1 MAAVSLVPPPIR
13 ALPNPRLPE
22 METRRVHIKEEGE
35 GEERENMVG
44 FPPDAPGSSLDNA
57 FLVPS
62 DDDHDD
68 DEIRSDDGLPSEVV
82 ASNVRGA
89 PVTLGNSGE

>member
-1 MAAVSLVPPPIR
+1 
-13 ALPNPRLPE
+13 
-22 METRRVHIKEEGE
+22 
-35 GEERENMVG
+35 MVG
-44 FPPDAPGSSLDNA
+44 FSPYAPGSSLDNA

-62 DDDHDD
+62 DDDYDD

-82 ASNVRGA
+82 ASNVQGA